1 LLAKKYGVR
10 IPMTAVALPM
20 VHDSIPLT
28 KSKSYLKL
36 ASLYL
41 RMPAAEGISRSDIVV
56 FNWPVDTVHYFFEP
70 KGKPGVIKPVDK
82 KSNYVKDVGIPGDSL
97 SIINGMVYIDGKTDP
112 SGKSQTLVSL
122 AY

>member
-1 LLAKKYGVR
+1 
-10 IPMTAVALPM
+10 MTAVALPM

-28 KSKSYLKL
+28 KSKSYL
-36 ASLYL
+36 SWPQILYL

-82 KSNYVKDVGIPGDSL
+82 KSNYVKDA
-97 SIINGMVYIDGKTDP
+97 
-112 SGKSQTLVSL
+112 LVFQET
-122 AY
+122 AYP